1 MKFFIHL
8 AFIFLILNSALP
20 AKSASII
27 PICRNLNKTID
38 NCAPEDILFATYSSN
53 DNIMIY
59 KIDRGAIGEISQEDA
74 RSFAD
79 EVLALWENN
88 SGIDFQAEGDG
99 YIEEDVNESNFNTY
113 LDSERPLGYSPVI
126 WDETGSLINDLFGK
140 GSKDN
145 ILGFAGAV
153 FYSTRN
159 GLAQGIIE
167 SNSVFNGYLFNGA
180 NTDEDRDSVINT
192 FKTTILHEF
201 GHMFGLD
208 HTQGGNNE
216 GYNKYANGELD
227 IDELTDVPVMF
238 PIAANPLVELQQDDI
253 AAVRLGYPKGDEGS
267 LYGTITG
274 KLKQRGAG
282 IRGASV
288 VAFLVDDTN
297 PRKKAI
303 ACPSDVD
310 GAGEGNFRLPNLV
323 PGNYIIKAEPLNSIF
338 KGGSSV
344 GLHSPI
350 SPNLLQDNFYMGEG
364 VKSLMTADLNTG
376 IDQALKINVQ
386 AGLSTDIN
394 FDLDLASFKIKNKVL
409 ENPIGLKNS
418 KKRIITLNIR
428 NFYPGET
435 RTLKFTT
442 DHPDLIEI
450 LPASEISSIKKN
462 FSVRIRLASYQDF
475 LSQFPEIENGNL
487 FIPLTIEDLNTGY
500 ILDTESFWLF

>member
-1 MKFFIHL
+1 MKFVIN
-8 AFIFLILNSALP
+8 LILILLMLNSTLA

-27 PICRNLNKTID
+27 PVCKNMKKSVD
-38 NCAPEDILFATYSSN
+38 NCDPDEILFATYSTN

-59 KIDRGAIGEISQEDA
+59 KIDRGAIGEINQEDA

-79 EVLALWENN
+79 EVLGLWETH
-88 SGIDFQAEGDG
+88 SGIDFQTEGDG
-99 YIEEDVNESNFNTY
+99 YIEEDVDDSNYNSYLNT
-113 LDSERPLGYSPVI
+113 DEPLGYSPVV

-153 FYSTRN
+153 FYAIRN
-159 GLAQGIIE
+159 GLAAGIVE
-167 SNSVFNGYLFNGA
+167 SNSVFNGYLFNGT
-180 NTDEDRDSVINT
+180 NTGDDRDTTINT

-216 GYNKYANGELD
+216 GYNKFANGEID
-227 IDELTDVPVMF
+227 VDELTDVPVMF

-253 AAVRLGYPKGDEGS
+253 AAVRLGYPKGDENS

-274 KLKQRGAG
+274 KLRQRGAG

-323 PGNYIIKAEPLNSIF
+323 PGNYIIKAEPLNSAF
-338 KGGSSV
+338 TGGSSV
-344 GLHSPI
+344 GIHSPI
-350 SPNLLQDNFYMGEG
+350 SPNLLQENFYMGEG
-364 VKSLMTADLNTG
+364 VKSLMAGDLDTG
-376 IDQALKINVQ
+376 IEQALRVSVQ
-386 AGLSTDIN
+386 AGLTTDIN
-394 FDLDLASFKIKNKVL
+394 FDMDLASFKIKNKVL
-409 ENPIGLKNS
+409 DNPIRLKNS
-418 KKRIITLNIR
+418 KKRVITLDIR

-442 DHPDLIEI
+442 DHPDLIEV
-450 LPASEISSIKKN
+450 LPADEISSAKKN
-462 FSVRIRLASYQDF
+462 FSVRIRLASFNDF
-475 LSQFPEIENGNL
+475 LARFPEIHTENL

-500 ILDTESFWLF
+500 VLDTERFWLF